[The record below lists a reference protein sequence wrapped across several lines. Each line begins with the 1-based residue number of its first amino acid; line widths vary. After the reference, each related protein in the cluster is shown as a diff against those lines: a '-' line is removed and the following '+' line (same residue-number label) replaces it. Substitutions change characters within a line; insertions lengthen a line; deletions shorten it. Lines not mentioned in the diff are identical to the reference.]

1 MQITDTLKDRRAKI
15 GELSTTHALL
25 KKLQFL
31 FELPAKLNECIEE
44 DDLATGVKY
53 YLRAQRVLDQYE
65 HMASFRGIK
74 DDCDSIMLEL
84 KQRLTA
90 RLGDRSTAP
99 EDLSACVD
107 LLLQLNEP
115 ADQLCDAYLA
125 TAEAGLQDSIQVLRK
140 QVMLASGEAISSPT
154 TPSDAF
160 ETVSDVL
167 EFVDLGCNTFV
178 SDLCI
183 VIASYNETFLQRSGD
198 VSGVDEKMASI
209 KLTTFVE
216 RLIRQ
221 FLEQLRARIKQEK
234 SLEETPILVRA
245 LDRFHRRLQALSR
258 LLTTIDFS
266 RASLDLVLEASELH
280 CQRTLQSLKECLQ
293 ESMLTARQ
301 AMVAPRRRLNTD
313 SDEGDVNLSEL
324 NQALLSSVAEK
335 IRSHLT
341 NLQLFIDPE
350 LTFAV
355 KTYFRAKFCRFYVR
369 EGVLVAFFR

>member
-1 MQITDTLKDRRAKI
+1 M
-15 GELSTTHALL
+15 
-25 KKLQFL
+25 
-31 FELPAKLNECIEE
+31 
-44 DDLATGVKY
+44 ATGVRY

-65 HMASFRGIK
+65 HMPSFKGIK

-99 EDLSACVD
+99 EDLSGCVD

-125 TAEAGLQDSIQVLRK
+125 TAEASLQDSIQVLKK

-154 TPSDAF
+154 SAPSDAF
-160 ETVSDVL
+160 EAVSDIL

-178 SDLCI
+178 TDLCI
-183 VIASYNETFLQRSGD
+183 VIASYNETFLQRNGTAS
-198 VSGVDEKMASI
+198 VVDEKMASV
-209 KLTTFVE
+209 KLTSFVE
-216 RLIRQ
+216 RLIGQ
-221 FLEQLRARIKQEK
+221 FLEQLRARIKLEN
-234 SLEETPILVRA
+234 SLDETPILVRA

-258 LLTTIDFS
+258 LLTTVDFS
-266 RASLDLVLEASELH
+266 RASLDMVLEASELH
-280 CQRTLQSLKECLQ
+280 CQRTLQCLKDCLQ
-293 ESMLTARQ
+293 ESMLSARQ
-301 AMVAPRRRLNTD
+301 AMVAPRRRLNAD
-313 SDEGDVNLSEL
+313 SDEGDVNLNEL
-324 NQALLSSVAEK
+324 NQTLLSSVAEK
-335 IRSHLT
+335 IRSQLT
-341 NLQLFIDPE
+341 DLQLFIDPE